1 MKETYSTPL
10 LEMIEFSA
18 QDIITTSVFQY
29 IDNETEV
36 HQRT

>member
-18 QDIITTSVFQY
+18 QDIITTSDFQY
-29 IDNETEV
+29 IDNETEL
-36 HQRT
+36 HIRK